1 INQIHRAGGVLS
13 HGLAIVVQHLF
24 GVTVVGGNQAF
35 AAHFQQRVGNAAD
48 AFVDALSG
56 FYGGFVHAGVA
67 DHVAIGVV
75 AHDQV
80 ELAVFNGGDQ
90 FVSHFW
96 RAHFRLQIV
105 GGDVGGFH
113 QNAGFA
119 RVFFLAATGKE
130 ERNVSVFLG
139 FCNAQLG

>member
-1 INQIHRAGGVLS
+1 AFTESDRLLTGIHVHQIHRAGGVLS
-13 HGLAIVVQHLF
+13 HGLTVVVQHLL
-24 GVTVVGGNQAF
+24 GVAVVGGDQTLT
-35 AAHFQQRVGNAAD
+35 AHFQQRVGNAAD

-56 FYGGFVHAGVA
+56 FDGSFVHTGVA
-67 DHVAIGVV
+67 DHVAVGVV

-80 ELAVFNGGDQ
+80 EFAVFNRGHQ
-90 FVSHFW
+90 FVSHFR

-119 RVFFLAATGKE
+119 RVFFLAAT
-130 ERNVSVFLG
+130 
-139 FCNAQLG
+139 